1 MEGAARGP
9 ARQRVQSD
17 RMLIRDESADDSAAV
32 HSLNVAAF
40 QTPAEA
46 DLILALRQVARPLVS
61 LVAEADGTIVGHIM
75 FTPVALS
82 GHPDRRMMG
91 LGPMAVAP
99 AHQRRGIGSE
109 LVRAGLER
117 CRQLG
122 YGAVAVLGHAAYYPR
137 FGFTPSSGFK
147 IDCEYDVPPEVFM
160 VVELQRNYLYGA
172 SGTIKYHPA
181 FAGV

>member
-1 MEGAARGP
+1 M
-9 ARQRVQSD
+9 
-17 RMLIRDESADDSAAV
+17 MIRDESADDSAAV

-40 QTPAEA
+40 ATPAEA
-46 DLILALRQVARPLVS
+46 DLVLVLRQDARPLVS
-61 LVAEADGTIVGHIM
+61 LVAEEDGTIVGHIM
-75 FTPVALS
+75 FTRVELS

-99 AHQRRGIGSE
+99 EHQRRGIGSQ
-109 LVRAGLER
+109 LVRTGLER
-117 CRQLG
+117 CRVLG
-122 YGAVAVLGHAAYYPR
+122 YGAVVVLGHPEYYPR

-147 IDCEYDVPPEVFM
+147 IGCEYDVSPEDFM

-172 SGTIKYHPA
+172 SGTVKYHPA